1 VNTATVQGYNTPVS
15 LDLTGNVPP
24 GATYTF
30 STVNVNPGETATFTV
45 DMSGVTVE
53 GNFSFTIRAISGLD
67 TILRPVSIFLR
78 RNDFSGFGLVSP
90 ANGLTELALSQT
102 LRWSKGLDAD
112 TYDVQFSD
120 SPAFTT
126 ILASANITSV
136 DSLKIN
142 FLLEKGKAYFW
153 RVRPRNECG
162 VHDWTEPYFF
172 STFAENCLN
181 FQAND
186 LPKQIPA
193 NGTPVIESK
202 INVVFGGQISDI
214 VVSQLNGYHEYFKD
228 LEVHLISPQGTEVLL
243 FKDRCGNFNGGFNF
257 GLSDAAPSGFA
268 CPPPNNGS
276 ISKPQSPLAPL
287 LGQNSAGLWTL
298 RVRDK
303 VSTAGGNLSAFALQ
317 FCQSVEIQPPFL
329 VNNLVMPLPSGAN
342 RVVTPDFLLV
352 EDPNNTHGQLIFT
365 LLTVPERGILELN
378 GVQLSPGSQFT
389 QADIDAGALR
399 FFDFGITTDPDGFR
413 FMVTDGEGGF
423 FGTPKFI
430 EQPLVNANDLPVQKL
445 DFNLAPNPATQSVWL
460 SFSQP
465 ITGSAQ
471 VRMYNIAGQLLLEQ
485 VMVNGQERLQME
497 VASLPK
503 GIYVV
508 QVETESGVGVR
519 KLVVE

>member
-1 VNTATVQGYNTPVS
+1 
-15 LDLTGNVPP
+15 
-24 GATYTF
+24 
-30 STVNVNPGETATFTV
+30 
-45 DMSGVTVE
+45 
-53 GNFSFTIRAISGLD
+53 
-67 TILRPVSIFLR
+67 
-78 RNDFSGFGLVSP
+78 
-90 ANGLTELALSQT
+90 
-102 LRWSKGLDAD
+102 
-112 TYDVQFSD
+112 
-120 SPAFTT
+120 
-126 ILASANITSV
+126 
-136 DSLKIN
+136 
-142 FLLEKGKAYFW
+142 
-153 RVRPRNECG
+153 
-162 VHDWTEPYFF
+162 
-172 STFAENCLN
+172 
-181 FQAND
+181 
-186 LPKQIPA
+186 
-193 NGTPVIESK
+193 
-202 INVVFGGQISDI
+202 
-214 VVSQLNGYHEYFKD
+214 
-228 LEVHLISPQGTEVLL
+228 
-243 FKDRCGNFNGGFNF
+243 
-257 GLSDAAPSGFA
+257 
-268 CPPPNNGS
+268 
-276 ISKPQSPLAPL
+276 
-287 LGQNSAGLWTL
+287 
-298 RVRDK
+298 
-303 VSTAGGNLSAFALQ
+303 
-317 FCQSVEIQPPFL
+317 
-329 VNNLVMPLPSGAN
+329 LPSGAN

-430 EQPLVNANDLPVQKL
+430 AQPLVNANDLTVQKI
-445 DFNLAPNPATQSVWL
+445 DFNLAPNPATQTVWL